1 MTYYGIK
8 VYEPGEFPGAGAV
21 YDNIVRPG
29 ADPGVDTAAPGYF
42 GAA

>member
-8 VYEPGEFPGAGAV
+8 VYEPGALPGAGAV
-21 YDNIVRPG
+21 YDNIVIPG
-29 ADPGVDTAAPGYF
+29 AFTGVDTAAPGYF

>member
-8 VYEPGEFPGAGAV
+8 VYAPLPDTAGAV

-42 GAA
+42 GAE